1 MKIKNYH
8 YEMFYLVLE
17 MTLQMQISEHL
28 FYMPN
33 HKVI

>member
-1 MKIKNYH
+1 MKIKNYQ

-17 MTLQMQISEHL
+17 MTVQMQISEHL
-28 FYMPN
+28 FYMAN